1 MWWKLSFAIPL
12 ILVSL
17 FGGSQ
22 VKSSESAEK
31 SASPPQPSV
40 EITSIELGPRLT
52 PDDVYR
58 RAWQLVKDEFVDQ
71 NFNGQSWLRWEHRYD
86 GKLNDFADA
95 HKCVETMVLSLGD
108 KYTRF
113 LDKEAFADE
122 KAQIDAKLFGI
133 GIQIA
138 IDDKSRLIIFN
149 SYEGTPA
156 YRAGLKPAD
165 EIVSIDGRP
174 TKGLTVEEA
183 AKMIRGAVDTEVALT
198 LRRDERSPFTIRI
211 KRAEIPVHAVQTA
224 KMLDSDVGYIRLS
237 SFISQQAPT
246 EMKEALQKLS
256 SAKALVLD
264 LRDNPGG
271 LLTNAIEIAN
281 MFLASGAIVSTVD
294 GDGYKSRTPAD
305 GRLQIATQPLVLV
318 INQGSASA
326 AEITSGAL
334 HDNDRARLV
343 GQKSYGKGLVQGI
356 SRLQDGSGLNITIA
370 HYLTPNDVD
379 INRKGIAPDY
389 DVEITA
395 KDIKDGKGPW
405 WLDPSSPHIQRQP
418 EDMRDLQLK
427 KAIEVV
433 KTNLK
438 ATSPVA
444 IKPH

>member
-1 MWWKLSFAIPL
+1 MWWKLSFVIPFVL
-12 ILVSL
+12 ASL

-22 VKSSESAEK
+22 VSSSESVANPHPAE
-31 SASPPQPSV
+31 PGI
-40 EITSIELGPRLT
+40 EITAIELGPKIS

-58 RAWQLVKDEFVDQ
+58 WAWQLIKDEYVDQ
-71 NFNGQSWLRWEHRYD
+71 NFNGQSWARWEHRYD

-95 HKCVETMVLSLGD
+95 HKCVETMVMSLGD

-113 LDKEAFADE
+113 LDKDAFADE
-122 KAQIDAKLFGI
+122 KSQIEAKLFGI

-138 IDDKSRLIIFN
+138 IDEKNRLIIFN

-156 YRAGLKPAD
+156 FRAGLKPAD

-198 LRRDERSPFTIRI
+198 LRRDEKIPFTVRI

-224 KMLDSDVGYIRLS
+224 KMLDGDVGYIRLS
-237 SFISQQAPT
+237 SFISQQAPV
-246 EMKEALQKLS
+246 EMRDALLKLS
-256 SAKALVLD
+256 SAKGLILD

-281 MFLASGAIVSTVD
+281 MFLSTGAIVSTVD
-294 GDGYKSRTPAD
+294 GDGYKSRTQAD
-305 GRLQIATQPLVLV
+305 GRPIATQPLVLM
-318 INQGSASA
+318 INSGSASA

-334 HDNDRARLV
+334 HDNERARLV

-379 INRKGIAPDY
+379 INKKGIDPDY
-389 DVEITA
+389 AVVVTA
-395 KDIKDGKGPW
+395 KDVKDGRGPW
-405 WLDPSSPHIQRQP
+405 WLDPSAPHVQRQP
-418 EDMRDLQLK
+418 EDMRDLQLR
-427 KAIEVV
+427 KAVEVV
-433 KTNLK
+433 KT
-438 ATSPVA
+438 TIRSSSPVA
-444 IKPH
+444 VRPH

>member
-1 MWWKLSFAIPL
+1 L
-12 ILVSL
+12 ILLSL

-22 VKSSESAEK
+22 VKSSESADNPHITQ
-31 SASPPQPSV
+31 SSV
-40 EITSIELGPRLT
+40 EVTSFDLGPKIT
-52 PDDVYR
+52 ADDVYR

-71 NFNGQSWLRWEHRYD
+71 NFNGQSWGRWEHRYD
-86 GKLNDFADA
+86 GKMKDLTDA
-95 HKCVETMVLSLGD
+95 HKCVETMVMSLGD

-138 IDDKSRLIIFN
+138 IDDKNRLIIFN

-198 LRRDERSPFTIRI
+198 LRRDEKAPITVRI

-224 KMLDSDVGYIRLS
+224 KMLDGDIGYIRLS

-246 EMKEALQKLS
+246 EMKEALLKLS
-256 SAKALVLD
+256 SAKGLVLD

-294 GDGYKSRTPAD
+294 GDGYKSRTQAED
-305 GRLQIATQPLVLV
+305 RLRLSTQPLVLV
-318 INQGSASA
+318 INSGSASA

-334 HDNDRARLV
+334 HDNERARLV

-356 SRLQDGSGLNITIA
+356 SRLQDGSGMNITIA
-370 HYLTPNDVD
+370 HYLTPNDID
-379 INRKGIAPDY
+379 INKKGIDPDY
-389 DVEITA
+389 AVEVTA
-395 KDIKDGKGPW
+395 KDVKDGRGPW
-405 WLDPSSPHIQRQP
+405 WLDPSSPHVQRQP
-418 EDMRDLQLK
+418 EDMRDLQLR
-427 KAIEVV
+427 KAVEVV
-433 KTNLK
+433 KTTLRS
-438 ATSPVA
+438 TSPVA
-444 IKPH
+444 VRPH

>member
-12 ILVSL
+12 ILFSL

-22 VKSSESAEK
+22 VNSSESAD
-31 SASPPQPSV
+31 SPHSIQSGV
-40 EITSIELGPRLT
+40 EITSIELGPKIT

-58 RAWQLVKDEFVDQ
+58 RAWQLIKDEFVDQ
-71 NFNGQSWLRWEHRYD
+71 NFNGQSWIRWEHRYD
-86 GKLNDFADA
+86 GKMKNFADA
-95 HKCVETMVLSLGD
+95 HKCVETMVMSLGD

-138 IDDKSRLIIFN
+138 IDEKNRLIIFN

-224 KMLDSDVGYIRLS
+224 KMLDNDVGYIRLS
-237 SFISQQAPT
+237 SFISQQAPV
-246 EMKEALQKLS
+246 EMRDALLKLS
-256 SAKALVLD
+256 SAKGLILD

-281 MFLASGAIVSTVD
+281 MFLTSGAIVSTVD
-294 GDGYKSRTPAD
+294 GDGYKSRTQAD
-305 GRLQIATQPLVLV
+305 GRPLATQPLVLV

-334 HDNDRARLV
+334 HDNERARLV
-343 GQKSYGKGLVQGI
+343 GAKSYGKGLVQGI

-379 INRKGIAPDY
+379 INRKGIDPDY
-389 DVEITA
+389 AVEVTSKDV
-395 KDIKDGKGPW
+395 KDGKGPW
-405 WLDPSSPHIQRQP
+405 WLDPSSPHVQRQP
-418 EDMRDLQLK
+418 EDMRDLQLR

-433 KTNLK
+433 KTTLRS
-438 ATSPVA
+438 TSPVA
-444 IKPH
+444 VRPH

>member
-1 MWWKLSFAIPL
+1 MWWKLALSLPL

-17 FGGSQ
+17 FSASQ
-22 VKSSESAEK
+22 VSSSEPVD
-31 SASPPQPSV
+31 SPHATLPSV
-40 EITSIELGPRLT
+40 EVTSIELGPKIE
-52 PDDVYR
+52 PEDIYR
-58 RAWQLVKDEFVDQ
+58 RAWQLVKDEYVDQ
-71 NFNGQSWLRWEHRYD
+71 KYNGQNWSCWEHRYD
-86 GKLNDFADA
+86 GKMKDFDDA
-95 HKCVETMVLSLGD
+95 HKCVETMVMSLGD

-138 IDDKSRLIIFN
+138 IDDKNRLIIFN

-156 YRAGLKPAD
+156 YKAGLKPAD

-183 AKMIRGAVDTEVALT
+183 AKLIRGAVDTEVALT
-198 LRRDERSPFTIRI
+198 LRRDEKGTFTLRI
-211 KRAEIPVHAVQTA
+211 KRAEIPVRAVQTA
-224 KMLDSDVGYIRLS
+224 KMLDNDIGYIRLS
-237 SFISQQAPT
+237 SFISQQAPV
-246 EMKEALQKLS
+246 EMRDALCKLS
-256 SAKALVLD
+256 SAKGLILD

-281 MFLASGAIVSTVD
+281 MFLSSGAIVSTVD
-294 GDGYKSRTPAD
+294 GDGYKSRTQAD
-305 GRLQIATQPLVLV
+305 GRPICTQPLVLV

-389 DVEITA
+389 RVEVSSKDVKE
-395 KDIKDGKGPW
+395 GKGPW
-405 WLDPSSPHIQRQP
+405 WLDPSAPHVQRQP

-427 KAIEVV
+427 KAFEVV
-433 KTNLK
+433 KTSMKSNL
-438 ATSPVA
+438 ASQVR
-444 IKPH
+444 

>member
-1 MWWKLSFAIPL
+1 MWWKLSFAIPF
-12 ILVSL
+12 ILASL

-22 VKSSESAEK
+22 VSSSESVANPHPAELG
-31 SASPPQPSV
+31 V
-40 EITSIELGPRLT
+40 EITTIELGPKIS

-58 RAWQLVKDEFVDQ
+58 RAWQLIKDEYVDQ
-71 NFNGQSWLRWEHRYD
+71 NFNGQSWVRWEHRYE
-86 GKLNDFADA
+86 GKMKDFADA
-95 HKCVETMVLSLGD
+95 HKCVETMVMSLGD

-113 LDKEAFADE
+113 LDKDAFADE
-122 KAQIDAKLFGI
+122 KSQIEAKLFGI

-138 IDDKSRLIIFN
+138 IDDKNRLIIFN

-198 LRRDERSPFTIRI
+198 LRRDEKIPFTVRI

-224 KMLDSDVGYIRLS
+224 KMLDSDIGYIRLS
-237 SFISQQAPT
+237 SFISQQAPV
-246 EMKEALQKLS
+246 EMRDALLKLS
-256 SAKALVLD
+256 TAKGLILD

-281 MFLASGAIVSTVD
+281 MFLSTGAIVSTVD
-294 GDGYKSRTPAD
+294 GDGYKSRTQAD
-305 GRLQIATQPLVLV
+305 GRPLATQPLVLM
-318 INQGSASA
+318 INSGSASA

-379 INRKGIAPDY
+379 INKKGIDPDY
-389 DVEITA
+389 AVDVSA
-395 KDIKDGKGPW
+395 KDVKDGKGPW
-405 WLDPSSPHIQRQP
+405 WLDPSAPHVQRQP
-418 EDMRDLQLK
+418 EDMRDLQLR
-427 KAIEVV
+427 KAVEVV
-433 KTNLK
+433 KTTIRS
-438 ATSPVA
+438 TSPVA
-444 IKPH
+444 VKPH